1 VSDRL
6 SSAFDSLR
14 GQRPPIP
21 FARPEAIRRR
31 GRQRAVR
38 QAVAAGFAVLVVLAG
53 SVGLATAVLYRG
65 SGPSYPPGGTP
76 SATTAPSTSPT
87 PSPSAVPSPTG
98 SGGLATASPVDLASL
113 LLRPADL
120 GHGSWQVSPPYEPF
134 DSADLWYWHGA
145 CTAYRSG
152 DYPSLRRMEQVETT
166 GFRKGEQY
174 VHQHLT
180 RYAAG
185 WGVRAFDDTRLVLR
199 TCAGTASPRPVPPVS
214 PYLRTVETGFAGDE
228 AVLVLET
235 TFAFGAESQPLTP
248 SSRLIA
254 VVRVGDLLTLLAF
267 APGMDKAYARDLA
280 IKAAGHLR

>member
-6 SSAFDSLR
+6 SSAFGSLR
-14 GQRPPIP
+14 GQRPPVP

-31 GRQRAVR
+31 GRQRTVR

-53 SVGLATAVLYRG
+53 TVGLATAVLYRG
-65 SGPSYPPGGTP
+65 SGPTYPPAGTP
-76 SATTAPSTSPT
+76 TVTTPPPA
-87 PSPSAVPSPTG
+87 PSPSLVPSPTG

-113 LLRPADL
+113 LLRPAEL
-120 GHGSWQVSPPYEPF
+120 GPGSWQVSPPYEPF
-134 DSADLWYWHGA
+134 DSADLWYWAGVCA
-145 CTAYRSG
+145 AYRSG

-185 WGVRAFDDTRLVLR
+185 WGLHAIEDTRLVLR
-199 TCAGTASPRPVPPVS
+199 TCAGTASPRPTPPVP

-235 TFAFGAESQPLTP
+235 SFAFGAESQPLTP
-248 SSRLIA
+248 ISRLIA

-280 IKAAGHLR
+280 AKAAGHLR